1 MTRTLGS
8 KNKSTAPET
17 IKDARKRAILKA
29 NEVALF
35 WSQTP
40 DSVSRECC
48 RGRIPGAFKRGRY
61 WYVTA
66 SSMDRV
72 YGVKGR

>member
-1 MTRTLGS
+1 MARTLGS
-8 KNKSTAPET
+8 KNKSTAPAT
-17 IKDARKRAILKA
+17 IEEARKRAVLKA
-29 NEVALF
+29 REAALF

-48 RGRIPGAFKRGRY
+48 WGRIPGAFKRGRY